1 MTEAS
6 SGDAKQRT
14 GRTADGRRQLRG
26 ALAVAALDLFA
37 AKGYEATTV
46 EDIVTAV
53 GVGRRTF
60 FRHFRSKEEVVFPD
74 HDERLTSVVR
84 ELEQAGESEPPM
96 AVVCRAAET
105 VLEMYLADP
114 EVSLKR
120 FELTRQVPSLR
131 DREIVSI
138 DRYQRV
144 FARYLR
150 QRFAELPGAELRAA
164 VTAATVVATHN
175 HVLRRWLKSG
185 GVFDARAALREALRE
200 MAVGEGSGTS
210 PESPDGAEEV
220 VVGVVRTSKSAHDV
234 RDRVERALREIGGTG
249 SE

>member
-1 MTEAS
+1 MSEGN
-6 SGDAKQRT
+6 SGESKPRA

-37 AKGYEATTV
+37 AKGYESTTV
-46 EDIVTAV
+46 EDIVAAV

-74 HDERLTSVVR
+74 HEERLAGVVR
-84 ELEQAGESEPPM
+84 ELEQAGDSEPPM
-96 AVVCRAAET
+96 KVVCRTAET
-105 VLEMYLADP
+105 VLDMYLADP

-138 DRYQRV
+138 DGYQRV

-150 QRFAELPGAELRAA
+150 RRFSELPDAELRAA

-185 GVFDARAALREALRE
+185 GALDARAALREALHGVTADDTR
-200 MAVGEGSGTS
+200 VSS
-210 PESPDGAEEV
+210 SESTADTDEV
-220 VVGVVRTSKSAHDV
+220 VVGVVRTSTSVHAV
-234 RDRVERALREIGGTG
+234 RDRIEGVLREMDEKD